1 MESAHRDDNTMNRM
15 YCSLPDWETR
25 DRAKMRRAARESDA
39 AVQQHLQSL
48 PGNKRTLSVPKTE
61 ERRQKQ
67 TMERTGKEERVIV
80 GSQDAQMRV
89 QEMQYE

>member
-1 MESAHRDDNTMNRM
+1 M